1 MFRIILQP
9 IYKTEK
15 QSTAGKSDEKK
26 CLMLENITKHETAK
40 ITDMRQQI
48 KLQQNKNNR
57 LNMEPK
63 YFLKKTELLAAQQ
76 MKTFEIADNKESF
89 TKVRETSIKE
99 ENRSKHQRD
108 YRTP

>member
-1 MFRIILQP
+1 
-9 IYKTEK
+9 
-15 QSTAGKSDEKK
+15 
-26 CLMLENITKHETAK
+26 MLENITKHETAK
-40 ITDMRQQI
+40 ITG
-48 KLQQNKNNR
+48 KNKNNR

-89 TKVRETSIKE
+89 TKVRETSNKE

>member
-1 MFRIILQP
+1 
-9 IYKTEK
+9 
-15 QSTAGKSDEKK
+15 
-26 CLMLENITKHETAK
+26 
-40 ITDMRQQI
+40 
-48 KLQQNKNNR
+48 
-57 LNMEPK
+57 MEPK

-89 TKVRETSIKE
+89 TKVRETSNKE